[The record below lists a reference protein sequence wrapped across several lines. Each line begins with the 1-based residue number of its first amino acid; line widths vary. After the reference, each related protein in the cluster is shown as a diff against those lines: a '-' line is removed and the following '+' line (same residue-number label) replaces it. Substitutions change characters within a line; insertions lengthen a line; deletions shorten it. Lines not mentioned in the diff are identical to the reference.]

1 MKLTKKKLVS
11 IKICTGFLK
20 ILSPLCKRNDCLT
33 GHEADTESW
42 PVNIEYRKECFLH
55 RKKCSFTHKKLG
67 LDDFWH
73 YFVANLQPKIF
84 ATLNFRIPYGR
95 YYT

>member
-1 MKLTKKKLVS
+1 M
-11 IKICTGFLK
+11 CT
-20 ILSPLCKRNDCLT
+20 SNDWLT

-67 LDDFWH
+67 LDEFWH
-73 YFVANLQPKIF
+73 HFVVNLQLKIF
-84 ATLNFRIPYGR
+84 AILSFRMPHGR
-95 YYT
+95 YDFLFQI